1 MPVHLSHSDS
11 DFTDRFEQL
20 VGARHQTLTNVD
32 DDVAAIIAA
41 IRNRGDAALIELT
54 QRFDNTTLSPQTLR
68 IDAREIAGAT
78 QQTPAD
84 LRTAL
89 QRAAD
94 RIEAYHVRQKPAD
107 DWYTDADGV
116 GLGAKWTAIGAVGVY
131 VPGGTAA
138 YPSSV
143 LMNVVPARVAG
154 VERIAMVVPTP
165 NGVLNPLVLAAA
177 GIAGV
182 SEIYRIGGAQAVA
195 ALAYGTETIAAVDK
209 IVGPGNA
216 YVASAKRQVF
226 GVVGID
232 MIAGPSE
239 ILVVADAQNDP
250 VWIAADLLSQAEH
263 DQNAQSILITDDD
276 AFAAAVTGE
285 IDQLLTQMTR
295 AEIARASWQSQG
307 TVIIV
312 EALDAAPALINRLAP
327 EHVELAVAEPE
338 RLAEGIRNAGAIF
351 LGRHT
356 PEAIGDYVAGPNHV
370 LPTSGSA
377 RFTSGLSVLDF
388 VKRTSLIACDEAS
401 IAKIGPAAISL
412 ANAEGLEAH
421 GHSVAVRLNN
431 ANNDKGGDQ

>member
-11 DFTDRFEQL
+11 DFADRFEQL

-54 QRFDNTTLSPQTLR
+54 QRFDNATLSPQTLR

-89 QRAAD
+89 QRAAH
-94 RIEAYHVRQKPAD
+94 RIEAYHVRQKPTD
-107 DWYTDADGV
+107 DWYVDADGV

-276 AFAAAVTGE
+276 AFATAVTSE

-307 TVIIV
+307 AVIIV
-312 EALDAAPALINRLAP
+312 EPLDAAPALINRLAP

>member
-11 DFTDRFEQL
+11 DFADRFEQL

-54 QRFDNTTLSPQTLR
+54 QRFDNATLSPQTLR

-94 RIEAYHVRQKPAD
+94 RIEAYHVRQKPTD
-107 DWYTDADGV
+107 DWYVDADGV

-276 AFAAAVTGE
+276 AFVAAVTSE

-307 TVIIV
+307 AVIIV